1 MYATMTGITFV
12 ILLGVIFISTT
23 RFMRHQID
31 DSVNNEVEEILA
43 VSPGRDIDAI
53 RQMVQGLAQHPSGFY
68 YLLQDSKG
76 LVQAGNLPAV
86 DPQPGI
92 REWGETTKAGKLGL
106 SPLPGRTEE
115 HTA

>member
-12 ILLGVIFISTT
+12 ILLSVIFISTT

-43 VSPGRDIDAI
+43 DSPGRNADAI
-53 RQMVQGLAQHPSGFY
+53 RQVVQGLAKHPSGFY

-76 LVQAGNLPAV
+76 LVQAGNLPAIN
-86 DPQPGI
+86 PKPGV
-92 REWGETTKAGKLGL
+92 R
-106 SPLPGRTEE
+106 
-115 HTA
+115 